1 AMGTSLI
8 YSSRRYGVN
17 FRDVFARRARAV
29 FARRARPVVFGVLG
43 VLGIFGVFSAAWAY
57 RALCRARRAP
67 GGHAAD
73 FVSG

>member
-1 AMGTSLI
+1 MGTSLI

-17 FRDVFARRARAV
+17 FRDVFARRARPAV
-29 FARRARPVVFGVLG
+29 FGVFGVLG
-43 VLGIFGVFSAAWAY
+43 AGWAY

>member
-1 AMGTSLI
+1 MGTSLI

-29 FARRARPVVFGVLG
+29 FARRARPVVFWVLG
-43 VLGIFGVFSAAWAY
+43 VLGIFGAAWAY
-57 RALCRARRAP
+57 RALCRARRAS

-73 FVSG
+73 LVSG